1 MDGQLPFV
9 SQEQAEV
16 RRIASYTLKGF
27 KLGKLDNTGMLISTC
42 FRNFQLV
49 SGLEYGDVYALPYS
63 GGVFDQPYKTLQ
75 MWNIFKE
82 ELLKF
87 IAQEQKKQAAKTKG
101 RR

>member
-1 MDGQLPFV
+1 M
-9 SQEQAEV
+9 
-16 RRIASYTLKGF
+16 RGF
-27 KLGKLDNTGMLISTC
+27 KLKNLSDRELLVATC

-49 SGLEYGDVYALPYS
+49 SGLEYGDVYALPYD

-87 IAQEQKKQAAKTKG
+87 IASEQKKQAAKMKS